1 MGLEETRWLI
11 LGTPFRCLGVP
22 PEDRIDL
29 DALLQGFPRL
39 GSPDETVDFRVERED
54 GQGLFL
60 SGGGNR
66 WDLTGTADPLSTHLE
81 YRLVDEAVR
90 RARDRW
96 VLHAGAVAGPR
107 GTCLVIG
114 ESGAGKTS
122 LTLWLWA
129 NGRRLGTDDLCPIAH
144 GSLAPEVFPRAL
156 HMDAEYSPRL
166 MAKIPPRPDSYPA
179 DYYPFPERGG
189 AAPMPPVSDLLVL
202 ERGPRPEGEV
212 EALSQSEAAHHLL
225 KAVIKNPAFDF
236 GNALQ
241 DMLRLAAGCRAHR
254 LRASTPEGAGDRA
267 QEILTAD

>member
-1 MGLEETRWLI
+1 MGLEEKNWTI

-22 PEDRIDL
+22 PQNQDDL
-29 DALLQGFPRL
+29 AALLQGFPAADSL
-39 GSPDETVDFRVERED
+39 EETVDFRVEED
-54 GQGLFL
+54 SPGLFL
-60 SGGGNR
+60 SGGGCR
-66 WDLTGTADPLSTHLE
+66 WDLTGTTDPLSTHIE

-90 RARDRW
+90 RARGRW

-129 NGRRLGTDDLCPIAH
+129 TGRRLGTDDLCPIAH
-144 GSLAPEVFPRAL
+144 GSLLPEVFPRAL

-166 MAKIPPRPDSYPA
+166 MAKIPARPASYPA

-189 AAPMPPVSDLLVL
+189 AAPMPPVRDLLVL
-202 ERGPRPEGEV
+202 ERGPSPEGEV
-212 EALSQSEAAHHLL
+212 ETLSQSEASHHLL
-225 KAVIKNPAFDF
+225 KAIIKNPEFDF
-236 GNALQ
+236 GDALQ

-267 QEILTAD
+267 LEILGTD